1 MFIANESIENSRKSG
16 NYGDVVDSN
25 RLLRKKTEAPAQT
38 KQQPVNCPTQA
49 KSQPKKR
56 KSRKIKNRKP
66 QNKKNTKPQNKKP
79 TKSQKIK
86 FPSYSHK
93 E

>member
-16 NYGDVVDSN
+16 NYGDVIDSN

-38 KQQPVNCPTQA
+38 KKQPVNCPTQT
-49 KSQPKKR
+49 KRRSKKR
-56 KSRKIKNRKP
+56 KSRKPQSKKTTKR
-66 QNKKNTKPQNKKP
+66 QNKKS
-79 TKSQKIK
+79 TKSQTTK